1 MKSNGNSKKALAW
14 ISSVAG
20 ILIAGAILIF
30 VNAILK
36 PAALRWDCTAEK
48 RYTLSQGSENILKHL
63 DKVVSIRF
71 YYSRNASGMP
81 VVLKNYATR
90 VEDLLGEFQRAGG
103 DKIKLSKLNPVPDS
117 DEEDSAVLDGVSGH
131 SLDMFGS
138 GDPVY
143 FGVAVSCGGKT
154 AVLPFLSP
162 ESEAQLEY
170 DLARAVT
177 EVTAAKKVRLGILS
191 SLPVMGGF
199 NGAPMMMNNPQ
210 RTPPWWIVSELKR
223 NYDVVEIP
231 ATGTEIA
238 EDIDVILALHP
249 QNLGDE
255 MLFAIDQFILR
266 GGKMLAFLDPL
277 AVSAMRQ
284 PYQPQPDA
292 SAFDKL
298 LQAWGFT
305 FSNGKIVADRKL
317 ATRIRGAYG
326 NVESMPTVLT
336 LGKADVNASVP
347 ALASLNSLLL
357 FCPGEFSGK
366 AADGLKQTVLLHS
379 SDDAGLISS
388 FEAQMPG
395 EQILKNLKSEHHEYV
410 LAMQL
415 AGTFPTAFPDGRPAA
430 ASADEKESKDGKD
443 AKDAKAKTAERKD
456 GSLKKSAKPG
466 VVVLVGDADMLFD
479 SFCIRQGSFLG
490 QTIAQPINDNLNFAL
505 NMIDQLSGD
514 ENLFEIRARGTA
526 SRPFTVVRDLQ
537 AEAEKEFQGKIVQL
551 EEELRGVQTQINEL
565 QRQRKP
571 GEKELLSSEQR
582 KVLADFR
589 KKEVEARKELKQVRR
604 QLRAEIDSL
613 ENTLIF
619 MNIALMPILVIA
631 AGITVAAVKRRRS
644 AHR

>member
-1 MKSNGNSKKALAW
+1 MKSNGNSKKTLAW

-36 PAALRWDCTAEK
+36 PVALRWDCTEEK

-71 YYSRNASGMP
+71 YYSRNASDMP

-103 DKIKLSKLNPVPDS
+103 DKIKLSKLNPTPDS
-117 DEEDSAVLDGVSGH
+117 DEEDSAVLDGVSGQ

-170 DLARAVT
+170 DLARAIT
-177 EVTAAKKVRLGILS
+177 EVTAAKKVRLGILT

-249 QNLGDE
+249 QNLSDE
-255 MLFAIDQFILR
+255 MLFSLDQFILR
-266 GGKMLAFLDPL
+266 GGKMLAFLDPF

-284 PYQPQPDA
+284 PYQPQPDT

-305 FSNGKIVADRKL
+305 FS
-317 ATRIRGAYG
+317 
-326 NVESMPTVLT
+326 
-336 LGKADVNASVP
+336 
-347 ALASLNSLLL
+347 
-357 FCPGEFSGK
+357 SGK
-366 AADGLKQTVLLHS
+366 GFAAHTAMSSRCRRFSRSERRTSTLPFPRWLL
-379 SDDAGLISS
+379 
-388 FEAQMPG
+388 
-395 EQILKNLKSEHHEYV
+395 
-410 LAMQL
+410 
-415 AGTFPTAFPDGRPAA
+415 
-430 ASADEKESKDGKD
+430 
-443 AKDAKAKTAERKD
+443 
-456 GSLKKSAKPG
+456 
-466 VVVLVGDADMLFD
+466 
-479 SFCIRQGSFLG
+479 
-490 QTIAQPINDNLNFAL
+490 
-505 NMIDQLSGD
+505 
-514 ENLFEIRARGTA
+514 
-526 SRPFTVVRDLQ
+526 
-537 AEAEKEFQGKIVQL
+537 
-551 EEELRGVQTQINEL
+551 
-565 QRQRKP
+565 
-571 GEKELLSSEQR
+571 
-582 KVLADFR
+582 
-589 KKEVEARKELKQVRR
+589 
-604 QLRAEIDSL
+604 
-613 ENTLIF
+613 
-619 MNIALMPILVIA
+619 
-631 AGITVAAVKRRRS
+631 
-644 AHR
+644 

>member
-1 MKSNGNSKKALAW
+1 MKSNGNSKKTLAW

-36 PAALRWDCTAEK
+36 PVALRWDCTEEK

-71 YYSRNASGMP
+71 YYSRNASDMP

-103 DKIKLSKLNPVPDS
+103 DKIKLSKLNPTPDS
-117 DEEDSAVLDGVSGH
+117 DEEDSAVLDGVSGQ

-170 DLARAVT
+170 DLARAIT
-177 EVTAAKKVRLGILS
+177 EVTAAKKVRLGILT

-249 QNLGDE
+249 QNLSDE
-255 MLFAIDQFILR
+255 MLFSLDQFILR
-266 GGKMLAFLDPL
+266 GGKMLAFLDPF

-284 PYQPQPDA
+284 PYQPQPDT

-336 LGKADVNASVP
+336 LGKADVNTSVP

-366 AADGLKQTVLLHS
+366 AVDGLKQTVLLHS

-395 EQILKNLKSEHHEYV
+395 EQILKSLKSEHHEYV

-415 AGTFPTAFPDGRPAA
+415 AGTFPTAFPDGKPAA
-430 ASADEKESKDGKD
+430 ASADAKDGKD
-443 AKDAKAKTAERKD
+443 AKDAKAETAEKKD
-456 GSLKKSAKPG
+456 ASLKKSAKPG
-466 VVVLVGDADMLFD
+466 VVILVGDADMLFD
-479 SFCIRQGSFLG
+479 SFCIRQGNFLG

-537 AEAEKEFQGKIVQL
+537 AAAEKEFQGKIVQL

-582 KVLADFR
+582 KVLSDFR
-589 KKEVEARKELKQVRR
+589 KKEVEARKELKLVRR

-619 MNIALMPILVIA
+619 MNIALMPILVIV

>member
-1 MKSNGNSKKALAW
+1 M
-14 ISSVAG
+14 
-20 ILIAGAILIF
+20 
-30 VNAILK
+30 NAILK
-36 PAALRWDCTAEK
+36 PVALRWDCTEEK
-48 RYTLSQGSENILKHL
+48 RYTLSQGSENILRHL

-71 YYSRNASGMP
+71 YYSRNASDMP
-81 VVLKNYATR
+81 VVLKNYATH

-103 DKIKLSKLNPVPDS
+103 DKIKLSKLNPTPDS
-117 DEEDSAVLDGVSGH
+117 DEEDSAVLDGVSGQ

-170 DLARAVT
+170 DLARAIT
-177 EVTAAKKVRLGILS
+177 EVTAAKKSPSRHSHFAARDGRLQRR
-191 SLPVMGGF
+191 
-199 NGAPMMMNNPQ
+199 AMMMNNPQ

-249 QNLGDE
+249 QNLSDE
-255 MLFAIDQFILR
+255 LLFSLDQFLLR
-266 GGKMLAFLDPL
+266 GGKMLAFLDPF

-284 PYQPQPDA
+284 PYQPQPDT

-305 FSNGKIVADRKL
+305 FSSGKIVADRKL

-336 LGKADVNASVP
+336 LGKADVNTSVP

-366 AADGLKQTVLLHS
+366 AVDGLKQTVLLHS

-415 AGTFPTAFPDGRPAA
+415 AGTFPTAFPDGKPAT
-430 ASADEKESKDGKD
+430 ASADAKDGKD
-443 AKDAKAKTAERKD
+443 AKDAKAETAEKKD
-456 GSLKKSAKPG
+456 DSLKKSAKPG
-466 VVVLVGDADMLFD
+466 VVILVGDADMLFD
-479 SFCIRQGSFLG
+479 SFCIRQGNFLG

-537 AEAEKEFQGKIVQL
+537 VAAEKEFQGKIVQL

-582 KVLADFR
+582 KVLSDFR
-589 KKEVEARKELKQVRR
+589 KKEVEARKELKLVRR

>member
-1 MKSNGNSKKALAW
+1 MKSNGNSKKTLAW

-30 VNAILK
+30 VNALLK
-36 PAALRWDCTAEK
+36 PAALRWDCTEEK
-48 RYTLSQGSENILKHL
+48 RYTLSQGTENILRHL

-71 YYSRNASGMP
+71 YYSRNASDMP

-103 DKIKLSKLNPVPDS
+103 DRIKLSKLNPLPDS

-162 ESEAQLEY
+162 ENEAQLEY

-199 NGAPMMMNNPQ
+199 NGAPMMMSNPQ

-255 MLFAIDQFILR
+255 LLFALDQFILR

-298 LQAWGFT
+298 LQAWGFS

-415 AGTFPTAFPDGRPAA
+415 AGTFPTAFPDGKPAA
-430 ASADEKESKDGKD
+430 ASTDEKDAGDGKD
-443 AKDAKAKTAERKD
+443 AKDSKDKTAERKD

-466 VVVLVGDADMLFD
+466 C
-479 SFCIRQGSFLG
+479 S
-490 QTIAQPINDNLNFAL
+490 
-505 NMIDQLSGD
+505 
-514 ENLFEIRARGTA
+514 
-526 SRPFTVVRDLQ
+526 
-537 AEAEKEFQGKIVQL
+537 
-551 EEELRGVQTQINEL
+551 
-565 QRQRKP
+565 
-571 GEKELLSSEQR
+571 
-582 KVLADFR
+582 
-589 KKEVEARKELKQVRR
+589 
-604 QLRAEIDSL
+604 
-613 ENTLIF
+613 
-619 MNIALMPILVIA
+619 
-631 AGITVAAVKRRRS
+631 
-644 AHR
+644 

>member
-231 ATGTEIA
+231 EEYKDSLPDKMYIPITKRTLYKSDLMMLE
-238 EDIDVILALHP
+238 ILAQCNWTRP
-249 QNLGDE
+249 IYVATTVGAENYMNLGDNFVQEGLVYRITPFDTKQSGKTVDTERMYNNLMNKFKFGGLDNPDIYFDETVWRMCLTHRRLFSQLAMELIKEGKKDKALKVMEYAEKAIPAKTLPHSMQGGSIE
-255 MLFAIDQFILR
+255 MA
-266 GGKMLAFLDPL
+266 K
-277 AVSAMRQ
+277 
-284 PYQPQPDA
+284 
-292 SAFDKL
+292 
-298 LQAWGFT
+298 AW
-305 FSNGKIVADRKL
+305 NI
-317 ATRIRGAYG
+317 
-326 NVESMPTVLT
+326 
-336 LGKADVNASVP
+336 LGKP
-347 ALASLNSLLL
+347 
-357 FCPGEFSGK
+357 
-366 AADGLKQTVLLHS
+366 
-379 SDDAGLISS
+379 
-388 FEAQMPG
+388 
-395 EQILKNLKSEHHEYV
+395 
-410 LAMQL
+410 
-415 AGTFPTAFPDGRPAA
+415 
-430 ASADEKESKDGKD
+430 
-443 AKDAKAKTAERKD
+443 
-456 GSLKKSAKPG
+456 
-466 VVVLVGDADMLFD
+466 
-479 SFCIRQGSFLG
+479 
-490 QTIAQPINDNLNFAL
+490 
-505 NMIDQLSGD
+505 
-514 ENLFEIRARGTA
+514 
-526 SRPFTVVRDLQ
+526 
-537 AEAEKEFQGKIVQL
+537 AEAEKIAVAVGNTAKEYMNWYLSLNTSRLIQSSRDCMMNLYVLDEVSGIL
-551 EEELRGVQTQINEL
+551 ENCKSQKATEYRAALQTYMQQCMERGVHL
-565 QRQRKP
+565 
-571 GEKELLSSEQR
+571 
-582 KVLADFR
+582 
-589 KKEVEARKELKQVRR
+589 
-604 QLRAEIDSL
+604 
-613 ENTLIF
+613 
-619 MNIALMPILVIA
+619 
-631 AGITVAAVKRRRS
+631 
-644 AHR
+644 

>member
-1 MKSNGNSKKALAW
+1 MKSNGNSKKTLAR

-36 PAALRWDCTAEK
+36 PVALRWDCTEEK
-48 RYTLSQGSENILKHL
+48 RYTLSQGSENILRHL

-71 YYSRNASGMP
+71 YYSRNASDMP
-81 VVLKNYATR
+81 VVLKNYATH

-103 DKIKLSKLNPVPDS
+103 DKIKLSKLNPTPDS
-117 DEEDSAVLDGVSGH
+117 DEEDSAVLDGVSGQ

-170 DLARAVT
+170 DLARAIT
-177 EVTAAKKVRLGILS
+177 EVTAAKKVRLGILT

-199 NGAPMMMNNPQ
+199 NGAPMMNNPQ

-249 QNLGDE
+249 QNLSDE
-255 MLFAIDQFILR
+255 LLFSLDQFLLR
-266 GGKMLAFLDPL
+266 GGKMLAFLDPF

-284 PYQPQPDA
+284 PYQPQPDT

-305 FSNGKIVADRKL
+305 FSSGKIVADRKL

-336 LGKADVNASVP
+336 LGKADVNTSVP

-366 AADGLKQTVLLHS
+366 AVDGLKQTVLLHS

-415 AGTFPTAFPDGRPAA
+415 AGTFPTAFPDGKPAA
-430 ASADEKESKDGKD
+430 ASADAKDGKD
-443 AKDAKAKTAERKD
+443 AKDAKAETAEKKD
-456 GSLKKSAKPG
+456 DSLKKSAKPG
-466 VVVLVGDADMLFD
+466 VVILVGDADMLFD
-479 SFCIRQGSFLG
+479 SFCIRQGNFLG

-537 AEAEKEFQGKIVQL
+537 VAAEKEFQGKIVQL

-582 KVLADFR
+582 KVLSDFR
-589 KKEVEARKELKQVRR
+589 KKEVEARKELKLVRR